1 VKSITVN
8 TDVAALASAKFGEPV
23 NKPRRRRYS
32 YRQQDSAF
40 VEPTGRKRREGEAI
54 IAKVGGFLR

>member
-1 VKSITVN
+1 VKYITIN
-8 TDVAALASAKFGEPV
+8 SDVAAAASAKLGEPV

-32 YRQQDSAF
+32 LRPEDAAL
-40 VEPTGRKRREGEAI
+40 EPMGRRRREGEAI